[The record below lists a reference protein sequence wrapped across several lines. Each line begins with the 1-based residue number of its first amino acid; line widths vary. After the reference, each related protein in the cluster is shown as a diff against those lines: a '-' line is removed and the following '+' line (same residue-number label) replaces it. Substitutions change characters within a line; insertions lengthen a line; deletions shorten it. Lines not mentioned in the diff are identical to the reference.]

1 MRQRQCRQAGFTLV
15 EMMIALLIFGM
26 LAAAGVALLSVS
38 VRAQAATGAK
48 LDDVAALNRMSS
60 VMQGD
65 LAQAVVRPTRNE
77 AGDLTPAFVGTAGEM
92 TLVRGG
98 WTNLDAAPRASAQK
112 VRYRVAEG
120 GLQRITWPML
130 DGGPALAPAVLL
142 DHVASATLRYRFAG
156 AWSER
161 WEAALTQPPLPQVV
175 ELSVQRDDGT
185 VFRQLFLVGAGYDPR
200 PVPQPA
206 PSPSPAGGG
215 APNAGA

>member
-161 WEAALTQPPLPQVV
+161 WEGALTQPPLPQVV

-206 PSPSPAGGG
+206 PSPSPPGGG

>member
-1 MRQRQCRQAGFTLV
+1 
-15 EMMIALLIFGM
+15 
-26 LAAAGVALLSVS
+26 
-38 VRAQAATGAK
+38 
-48 LDDVAALNRMSS
+48 
-60 VMQGD
+60 
-65 LAQAVVRPTRNE
+65 
-77 AGDLTPAFVGTAGEM
+77 
-92 TLVRGG
+92 
-98 WTNLDAAPRASAQK
+98 
-112 VRYRVAEG
+112 
-120 GLQRITWPML
+120 ML

-161 WEAALTQPPLPQVV
+161 WEGALTQPPLPQVV

-206 PSPSPAGGG
+206 PSPSPPGGG